1 MKKSKS
7 LIKELLLV
15 FIIGSIILTGCNN
28 PESSLDTD
36 IAIPVKVEE
45 IKLKSIEQY
54 LNTTGTVYSTHE
66 ILLKSELS
74 GKYKLQINPRTGRKF
89 ALGDVVNEGEIIIA
103 LEDQEYENNITIRSK
118 ELNLETAK
126 NEYEQQKKMLDMGG
140 ATPKDYKTAESNFIN
155 AEYAL
160 NNAYIQLA
168 KMKIKTPF
176 KGVIVELPY
185 YTPNVKIDNALD
197 MVKLMDYSQLY
208 LEVNMPEKDIN
219 TVKIDQKVRI
229 LNYTL
234 PNDTIVGK
242 ITQLSP
248 VINPDTRTFLGSIL
262 IKNPELLLRPGMFV
276 KAEIITA
283 RKDSVIVISK
293 DIILNKQRGRTV
305 YIVDKGAA
313 QERRITFGLENP
325 EEVEIIRGLNPEE
338 RLVVEGFETL
348 RSRSKV
354 SIIR

>member
-1 MKKSKS
+1 MKNSKL

-15 FIIGSIILTGCNN
+15 LTIGSIILSGCGNQ
-28 PESSLDTD
+28 PSSLDTD

-66 ILLKSELS
+66 ILLKAELS
-74 GKYKLQINPRTGRKF
+74 GKYKLQTNPRTGRQF
-89 ALGDVVNEGEIIIA
+89 ALGDLVNEGEIIIV
-103 LEDQEYENNITIRSK
+103 LEDQEYENNITIKSK
-118 ELNLETAK
+118 ELNLETTK
-126 NEYEQQKKMLDMGG
+126 NEVEQQKKLLDMGG
-140 ATPKDYKTAESNFIN
+140 ATPKDYKNAESSYIN
-155 AEYAL
+155 ADYAL
-160 NNAYIQLA
+160 KNAKIQLA
-168 KMKIKTPF
+168 KMNIKAPF

-185 YTPNVKIDNALD
+185 YTPNGKVDNGLD
-197 MVKLMDYSQLY
+197 MVKLMNYSQLY

-219 TVKIDQKVRI
+219 TVKINQNVRI

-234 PNDTIVGK
+234 PNDTIVGI

-248 VINPDTRTFLGSIL
+248 VINPDTRTFLGSI
-262 IKNPELLLRPGMFV
+262 IVNNPKLLLRPGMFV
-276 KAEIITA
+276 KAEIITS
-283 RKDSVIVISK
+283 RKDSVIVIPK
-293 DIILNKQRGRTV
+293 DIIMSKQRGKTV
-305 YIVDKGAA
+305 FIVENGAA

-325 EEVEIIRGLNPEE
+325 EEVEIIRGLNADE
-338 RLVVEGFETL
+338 RLVIEGFETL